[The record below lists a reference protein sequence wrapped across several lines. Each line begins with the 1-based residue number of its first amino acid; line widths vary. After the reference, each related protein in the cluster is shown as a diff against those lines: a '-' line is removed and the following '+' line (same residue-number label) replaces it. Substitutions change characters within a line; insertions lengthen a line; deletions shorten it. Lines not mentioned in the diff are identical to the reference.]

1 MEFTIKWVEIVAV
14 YSIAHAQLRLT
25 MRLNRR
31 LNHFRREIL
40 RKLVFIFGLLND

>member
-1 MEFTIKWVEIVAV
+1 MEFTIKLVDLVAV